1 MGELFYMFLEYSL
14 ISIILGFPIMVVAE
28 LILTMSAALGM
39 ISRPS
44 PEAMIILYLTIC
56 VVLHIALI
64 LLNTLCGHWQ
74 MLDNRTEHKWKEV
87 KYRDIK
93 DIVKKHLKNQS
104 ENFWIQEKGVYYT
117 CEATETSNDTE
128 VIANEF
134 YTKDRIYDHGIDYVL
149 SYPDYLRYRRLLE
162 KFVEKMEKRK
172 QIEEKR
178 REMKQKEDAIQK
190 NMVL

>member
-1 MGELFYMFLEYSL
+1 MFLEYSL
-14 ISIILGFPIMVVAE
+14 ISIILAFPIAIVAE
-28 LILTMSAALGM
+28 VLLNISAAFGM
-39 ISRPS
+39 ISSPS
-44 PEAMIILYLTIC
+44 TEAMIILYLTIC

-64 LLNTLCGHWQ
+64 LLNTLWGHWK

-93 DIVKKHLKNQS
+93 DIIKKHLKNQN
-104 ENFWIQEKGVYYT
+104 ENFLIQEKGVYYT

-134 YTKDRIYDHGIDYVL
+134 YTEDQIYDHGIDYVL
-149 SYPDYLRYRRLLE
+149 SYPDYLRYRRLLG

-172 QIEEKR
+172 QMEER
-178 REMKQKEDAIQK
+178 RQGKKQKEDAIQR

>member
-1 MGELFYMFLEYSL
+1 MFLEYSL
-14 ISIILGFPIMVVAE
+14 ISIILGFPIVVVAE
-28 LILTMSAALGM
+28 VILEISAALGM

-64 LLNTLCGHWQ
+64 LLNTLCSHWK

-93 DIVKKHLKNQS
+93 DIIKKHLKNQN
-104 ENFWIQEKGVYYT
+104 ENFLIQEKGVYYT

-134 YTKDRIYDHGIDYVL
+134 YTEDRIYDHGIDYVL

-162 KFVEKMEKRK
+162 KFVEKMEKMEKRK
-172 QIEEKR
+172 QMEEKR
-178 REMKQKEDAIQK
+178 QEKKQKEDAIQR

>member
-1 MGELFYMFLEYSL
+1 MFLEYSL
-14 ISIILGFPIMVVAE
+14 ISIILGFLITIFAE
-28 LILTMSAALGM
+28 MFLEISAAFGM

-44 PEAMIILYLTIC
+44 PEFMIILYLTIC

-64 LLNTLCGHWQ
+64 LLNTLCGYWQ
-74 MLDNRTEHKWKEV
+74 MLNNRTENKWKEV

-104 ENFWIQEKGVYYT
+104 ENFWIQERGVYYT

-149 SYPDYLRYRRLLE
+149 LYPDYLRYRRLLE
-162 KFVEKMEKRK
+162 KFVEKMEKMEKRK

-178 REMKQKEDAIQK
+178 QEMKQKEDAIQK
-190 NMVL
+190 NRVL